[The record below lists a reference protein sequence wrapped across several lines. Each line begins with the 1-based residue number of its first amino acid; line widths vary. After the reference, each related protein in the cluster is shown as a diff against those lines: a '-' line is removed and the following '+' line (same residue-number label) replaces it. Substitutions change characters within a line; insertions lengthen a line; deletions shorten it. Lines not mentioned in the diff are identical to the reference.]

1 MSSWEL
7 LGAVAVVWLLWAVAA
22 FTGRAVVN
30 AGDKAPERKRS
41 GVTIVPVILFPLVF
55 WQLGRLIDVVAAP
68 WSTLVVGCLHL
79 FLGIVFAVGIVRN
92 VQRLREIRRGA

>member
-7 LGAVAVVWLLWAVAA
+7 LGAVAIVWVLWAVAA
-22 FTGRAVVN
+22 VTGRAVAD
-30 AGDKAPERKRS
+30 AGDQAPERKRS
-41 GVTIVPVILFPLVF
+41 GVTIVPVFLFPLVF

-68 WSTLVVGCLHL
+68 WGTLVIGCFHL
-79 FLGIVFAVGIVRN
+79 FLGIVFVVGIARN